1 MFQFAF
7 SPDKGPND
15 NNYNNN
21 FIYEVHCWMKL
32 PKRRKS
38 DLSRSLCLVKKI
50 LYHSVFF
57 TSHVSLKF
65 EINVSYIHVSKR
77 LIGT

>member
-1 MFQFAF
+1 MFQFSF

-15 NNYNNN
+15 NSYNNN

-38 DLSRSLCLVKKI
+38 NLSRILCLIKKI
-50 LYHSVFF
+50 LYHSIFF
-57 TSHVSLKF
+57 ISHVSLKF
-65 EINVSYIHVSKR
+65 EINMFHIFMYQKGS
-77 LIGT
+77 